1 MTSLLPQKIL
11 YNPIFHKTYQCNVGK
26 TIINHPQ
33 NHQNRYKQFPVMGGL
48 WHIGL
53 PTHYPRISHIYIY
66 ISMFKHIK
74 HTNPPK
80 KDLQSIIILYIP
92 YKQIYK
98 SQCIPYVQQRTPRPR
113 GPCAAAPGCCAASD
127 FTVSASASSSTG
139 RWSMATKIT
148 VLPSSSKACLG
159 HATKGSG
166 DNGEHKLCIT
176 YIYIYYLYVCIYI
189 CTYMYIYIY
198 VYIFICIYLYLRLH
212 TYI

>member
-26 TIINHPQ
+26 TIINHHQ

-53 PTHYPRISHIYIY
+53 PTHYPRISHIY

-98 SQCIPYVQQRTPRPR
+98 SQCIPYVHVQQRTPRPR
-113 GPCAAAPGCCAASD
+113 GPCAAAPGCSVRPPTSPCPPAPAA
-127 FTVSASASSSTG
+127 APGAG
-139 RWSMATKIT
+139 RWPRRSPSCRRPPRRALATGQRKEVVTTENI
-148 VLPSSSKACLG
+148 
-159 HATKGSG
+159 
-166 DNGEHKLCIT
+166 N
-176 YIYIYYLYVCIYI
+176 YV
-189 CTYMYIYIY
+189 
-198 VYIFICIYLYLRLH
+198 
-212 TYI
+212 

>member
-1 MTSLLPQKIL
+1 MAYWFTHTLS
-11 YNPIFHKTYQCNVGK
+11 
-26 TIINHPQ
+26 Q
-33 NHQNRYKQFPVMGGL
+33 NIPY
-48 WHIGL
+48 
-53 PTHYPRISHIYIY
+53 IYIY

-98 SQCIPYVQQRTPRPR
+98 SQCIPYVHVQQRTPRPR
-113 GPCAAAPGCCAASD
+113 GPMRCSARMLCAASD

-159 HATKGSG
+159 HGATKGSG

-176 YIYIYYLYVCIYI
+176 YIYIYIYVYVCYLYVYIYI
-189 CTYMYIYIY
+189 YMYIYIY
-198 VYIFICIYLYLRLH
+198 IHIYIYVYIYMCDYIRIYK
-212 TYI
+212 TG